1 MNKSYRAHSTVVDY
15 PNRETLRVLAYMC
28 FLKLS
33 KVKWTLEPSA
43 IRILAVET
51 LSTLVFLSLNLQY
64 HDLSS
69 YTDLMSVFLI
79 SLGSLTLS
87 TVPLPLSGHDTWLPF
102 QLRFVSQVSSNKGVF
117 FLLSVAKFLRIN
129 LVFSLNNIMRSLP

>member
-33 KVKWTLEPSA
+33 KVKWELEPSA

-79 SLGSLTLS
+79 SLGSLALS
-87 TVPLPLSGHDTWLPF
+87 TVPLPLSGHDTWQFCGLF
-102 QLRFVSQVSSNKGVF
+102 HRFPPIKEFFFSSV
-117 FLLSVAKFLRIN
+117 LLS
-129 LVFSLNNIMRSLP
+129 S

>member
-1 MNKSYRAHSTVVDY
+1 
-15 PNRETLRVLAYMC
+15 MC

-33 KVKWTLEPSA
+33 KVKWKLEPSA